1 MRVTRSTSTH
11 LVNAC
16 SASVPSTLS
25 LAPLHRE
32 MQQEL
37 RKLSTQSK
45 SVSGRVHHRRLDYQ
59 LKEQLGI
66 ERERRTLH
74 LRSGE
79 AECTLPSDVYHDLQS
94 LVQSRRV
101 SDVLG
106 SAVRRQALE
115 ISLAEN
121 IERHR
126 SRHQPSRRRQAAE
139 HAERPRPQPRE
150 QYPVPNRDQSRIV
163 SQLRESPG
171 LRRLGPEQRE
181 AVLAEVGGLIQRGI
195 VRRTLGG
202 ELRGHLELHL
212 QEMADRSRNGVTRED
227 FVRSLERRRRRP
239 GARIPA
245 PSPRQRYRVPQ
256 RDQSQIMRVL
266 RDSPSLARLGREER
280 EAILSDVG
288 GLVQQRLVSNAL
300 SGEFRG
306 VLEVHIQ
313 QRAERVSQG
322 VGPQELLRSLERRRE
337 RGGVREPMP
346 TVHEEGRV
354 GGVSREEYRQLQRD
368 MTEMRSQLTE
378 LHQLVR
384 TSFDLQL
391 DIQRSIRQEV
401 SAAMHSA
408 LSVRVAALQSAAGQ
422 PASIFAAAAQ
432 PLPNPG
438 APQLGLHQQP
448 PPNLG
453 APQLGLHQQPPPNP
467 GAPQPAP
474 RPPRSAS
481 NVASP
486 SPIVSPGH
494 CVICLQAE
502 VDCALYRC
510 GHMCVDMQ
518 CALELR
524 AQSLKCP
531 ICRAPIVD
539 VIRTYSA

>member
-1 MRVTRSTSTH
+1 MLR
-11 LVNAC
+11 
-16 SASVPSTLS
+16 ASRPCVHSCLS
-25 LAPLHRE
+25 LSPPPLPHTHRKV
-32 MQQEL
+32 QQEL
-37 RKLSTQSK
+37 QKLSAQSK
-45 SVSGRVHHRRLDYQ
+45 SVSGRIHHKMLDYQ
-59 LKEQLGI
+59 LRGQFGA
-66 ERERRTLH
+66 ERERQTLQ

-79 AECTLPSDVYHDLQS
+79 AECALPSDVYAELAR
-94 LVQSRRV
+94 LVQSGRV

-121 IERHR
+121 LERHR
-126 SRHQPSRRRQAAE
+126 ARRQPARRQAA
-139 HAERPRPQPRE
+139 HRDVRPRPQPRE
-150 QYPVPNRDQSRIV
+150 RYPVPSRDQSRII
-163 SQLRESPG
+163 SQLRDSPG
-171 LRRLGPEQRE
+171 LRRLNPEQRD
-181 AVLAEVGGLIQRGI
+181 AILAEVGSLVQRGI

-202 ELRGHLELHL
+202 DLRGHLELHI
-212 QEMADRSRNGVTRED
+212 QEISDRLRNGVTRED
-227 FVRSLERRRRRP
+227 FVRSLERRRHRP
-239 GARIPA
+239 GARLPA
-245 PSPRQRYRVPQ
+245 HSPRQHYRVPQ

-266 RDSPSLARLGREER
+266 RDSPSLARLDREER

-288 GLVQQRLVSNAL
+288 SLVQQRLVSNAL

-313 QRAERVSQG
+313 ERAEHVSQG

-337 RGGVREPMP
+337 RGGAREPMP

-354 GGVSREEYRQLQRD
+354 GGVSREDYRELQRE
-368 MTEMRSQLTE
+368 MATMRSQLTE

-391 DIQRSIRQEV
+391 DIQRSICQEV

-408 LSVRVAALQSAAGQ
+408 LNVRLAALQSGQ
-422 PASIFAAAAQ
+422 PPSIWAAAAQ
-432 PLPNPG
+432 P
-438 APQLGLHQQP
+438 
-448 PPNLG
+448 
-453 APQLGLHQQPPPNP
+453 PPNP
-467 GAPQPAP
+467 AAPQPAP
-474 RPPRSAS
+474 HPPRSSS
-481 NVASP
+481 NMAGP

-502 VDCALYRC
+502 VDCVLYRC

-524 AQSLKCP
+524 AQSLRCP
-531 ICRAPIVD
+531 ICRAPIAD